1 MAGRSTTISL
11 KGIHMKK
18 FFPLAAAFAA
28 VLFLAACFEDSDKAA
43 AKEASPEVAAATQV
57 AQDETAS
64 GTPDAA
70 AGVSIAAPSADEIVE
85 TPEGPVSD
93 VAEMDGGEEKPFPAE
108 EPAAVAGV
116 GALTAHEWLL
126 EDIKGGGVI
135 DRLRLTIRI
144 DAAGKVSGHSGC
156 NRFGGQ
162 AEMKPGQDTSGEI
175 SFGALFST
183 RMACMDDARNNQE
196 AAYLA
201 ALSEVAGWRTDENG
215 LLHLTGANGA
225 DVLRFAKAE

>member
-1 MAGRSTTISL
+1 
-11 KGIHMKK
+11 MKK
-18 FFPLAAAFAA
+18 IIPLAAAFAA

-43 AKEASPEVAAATQV
+43 AQENAPAATV
-57 AQDETAS
+57 AEQAAQGGTVS
-64 GTPDAA
+64 GAPDAE
-70 AGVSIAAPSADEIVE
+70 AGVSIAAPSADEIIE

-116 GALTAHEWLL
+116 GALTVHEWLL

-201 ALSEVAGWRTDENG
+201 ALSEVTSWRTDENG
-215 LLHLTGANGA
+215 LLHLTDANGA

>member
-1 MAGRSTTISL
+1 
-11 KGIHMKK
+11 MKK

-28 VLFLAACFEDSDKAA
+28 VLFLAACFEDSDKASAQENAPTATA
-43 AKEASPEVAAATQV
+43 AEQV
-57 AQDETAS
+57 AQSGTVS
-64 GTPDAA
+64 GTPDAE
-70 AGVSIAAPSADEIVE
+70 AGVSIAAPSADEIIE

-201 ALSEVAGWRTDENG
+201 ALSEVTGWRTDENG
-215 LLHLTGANGA
+215 LLHLTDANGA

>member
-1 MAGRSTTISL
+1 MQKI
-11 KGIHMKK
+11 I
-18 FFPLAAAFAA
+18 PLAAAFAA

-43 AKEASPEVAAATQV
+43 AQENAAAATAAEQV
-57 AQDETAS
+57 AQSGTVS

-70 AGVSIAAPSADEIVE
+70 AGVSIAAPSADEIIE
-85 TPEGPVSD
+85 TPEGSVSD
-93 VAEMDGGEEKPFPAE
+93 AVDMDGGEEKSFPAE
-108 EPAAVAGV
+108 EPAVVAGV

-162 AEMKPGQDTSGEI
+162 AEMKSGQDTSGEI

-201 ALSEVAGWRTDENG
+201 ALAEVAGWRTDENG
-215 LLHLTGANGA
+215 LLHLTDANGA

>member
-1 MAGRSTTISL
+1 
-11 KGIHMKK
+11 MKK

-28 VLFLAACFEDSDKAA
+28 VLFLTACFEDSDKAA

-57 AQDETAS
+57 TQDETAS

-156 NRFGGQ
+156 NRFGGR

-215 LLHLTGANGA
+215 LLHLTDANGA